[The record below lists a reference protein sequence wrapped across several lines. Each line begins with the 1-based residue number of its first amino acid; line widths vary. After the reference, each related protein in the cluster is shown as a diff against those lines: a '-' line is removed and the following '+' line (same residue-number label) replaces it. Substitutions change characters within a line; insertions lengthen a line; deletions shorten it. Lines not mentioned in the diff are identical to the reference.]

1 MQQMHHIFEV
11 MLSICVVDELLHFG
25 AHCIPMQPASL
36 NTRWRH
42 DGDLAPRLSDVR
54 NAPVHIRVSHCRVIT
69 NGIAKFPVFAI
80 EWQLRGPP
88 HAHAQMHS
96 DRQADSRRQRKGN
109 VELSQ
114 AALPLGSPI
123 TRSKSRTNTQLA
135 ETVK

>member
-1 MQQMHHIFEV
+1 MQQMQHIFEV

-25 AHCIPMQPASL
+25 AHYIPMQPASL

-54 NAPVHIRVSHCRVIT
+54 KAPGHIRVPHRRVIT

-109 VELSQ
+109 ELSQ
-114 AALPLGSPI
+114 AALPLGSPS
-123 TRSKSRTNTQLA
+123 TRSKSRTNKQLA